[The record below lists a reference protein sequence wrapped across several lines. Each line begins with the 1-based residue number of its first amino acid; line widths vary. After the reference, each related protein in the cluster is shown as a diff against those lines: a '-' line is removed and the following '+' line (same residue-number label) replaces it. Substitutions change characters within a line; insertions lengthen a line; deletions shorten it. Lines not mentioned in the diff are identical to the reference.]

1 MADTR
6 EQARITARRL
16 ITLARAGEHRA
27 VAGSL
32 GLLTY
37 ADDQHHERLRH
48 ILGALIEATAAMTLD
63 RAGPVG
69 PDAAFIIDLRCP
81 DQSIVDIDDLDPPVR
96 AVVRAL
102 LAEINMH
109 PEDAADQLSLAVAG
123 DTCATVD
130 AVVLA
135 LLWTVNAL
143 QWCEDND
150 VPAPDWLRDTAT
162 IG

>member
-6 EQARITARRL
+6 EQARTTARRL

-37 ADDQHHERLRH
+37 ADDRHHERLRH
-48 ILGALIEATAAMTLD
+48 ILSALIEATAWMTMN

-69 PDAAFIIDLRCP
+69 PNAAFIVDLRCD
-81 DQSIVDIDDLDPPVR
+81 DQSTVDIDDLDPPVR

-109 PEDAADQLSLAVAG
+109 PEDTADQISLALAG
-123 DTCATVD
+123 DSCATVD

-143 QWCEDND
+143 EWCEDNQI
-150 VPAPDWLRDTAT
+150 PAPDWLRDTAT

>member
-1 MADTR
+1 MPDTR
-6 EQARITARRL
+6 QQARTTARRL
-16 ITLARAGEHRA
+16 ITWARAGEHRA

-37 ADDQHHERLRH
+37 GDDQHQDRLRH
-48 ILGALIEATAAMTLD
+48 ILTALVEATALMTLN

-69 PDAAFIIDLRCP
+69 PNAAFVIDLRCD
-81 DQSIVDIDDLDPPVR
+81 DQSTVDIDDLDPPVR

-109 PEDAADQLSLAVAG
+109 PEDTADQISLAIAG
-123 DTCATVD
+123 DSCATVD
-130 AVVLA
+130 AVVLS

-143 QWCEDND
+143 EWCEDNH
-150 VPAPDWLRDTAT
+150 VPAPEWLSDTAT